1 MRRIDEQCTDNAVLR
16 LASFMVAVLR
26 REGEAVNR
34 KHVRRLMQLM
44 GIEAIYQRPNT
55 SLASSGPQ
63 GVSISFARSR
73 DRPGQPGLV
82 RGYHLRSDW
91 PRDLCHLVAVMDWF
105 SRRVLAW
112 RLSISMETE
121 FCVEALQ
128 DAMDRHGQ
136 AGHLQYRSGRTFT
149 SAAFID
155 ELAITQ
161 VCVSAW
167 TARGGF
173 STTSSSSRLW
183 RNPKYE
189 VRCSIKAFTP
199 RLPRHAAAS
208 AHGSAF
214 TTTNGRAP

>member
-1 MRRIDEQCTDNAVLR
+1 MSQYLTTPFYGSRR
-16 LASFMVAVLR
+16 MVAVLR

-55 SLASSGPQ
+55 SQRHPDHKVYPYLL
-63 GVSISFARSR
+63 R
-73 DRPGQPGLV
+73 GLV
-82 RGYHLRSDW
+82 IDRANQVWCADITYIPLAKGFVY
-91 PRDLCHLVAVMDWF
+91 LVAVMDWF

-136 AGHLQYRSGRTFT
+136 PGIFNTDQGVQFTRRPSLTSWRS
-149 SAAFID
+149 A
-155 ELAITQ
+155 

-173 STTSSSSRLW
+173 STTSSSSDCGA
-183 RNPKYE
+183 
-189 VRCSIKAFTP
+189 V
-199 RLPRHAAAS
+199 
-208 AHGSAF
+208 
-214 TTTNGRAP
+214 